1 MSCCNFSGSNSA
13 IEQAVNDALADRITD
28 LEGYSNSASTSAADA
43 AASAIAA
50 QDAETAT
57 LNYRDQAQQV
67 ANQASALV
75 PDILQTSQNLEDI
88 ANTLDAIAT
97 NASSYIVVRY
107 PYTVVG
113 GESTVTIP
121 SSYNALTVQ
130 ALYINGVRQDSGY
143 GFTFDAI
150 SKVVTLAEPFT
161 ADMAG
166 DVVIFLLGQS
176 NVDSP
181 ETVLSTLAS
190 ASGAGYIGT
199 SDGSTVQ
206 QKLDSMGTVTD
217 AQLAEAVQGLQDK
230 LANTSNAALG
240 DAMVGVKSELAGSVP
255 RTQHSVNAQVVSIL
269 DFITDTS
276 ADATSALNT
285 AMTTRKRVLIP
296 YGTSISISGLPSTVL
311 GELIVEGELKV
322 TGNTTLA
329 CRVNV
334 QQGTINVATGY
345 TLTITGSFTCDFY
358 KCFTGAGTV
367 LGIRHVYPEWWGAVS
382 DSATDST
389 AAIQAALNC
398 VGGSSSVLGVRP
410 CFEGLSGGYLIS
422 ATVTIPN
429 SANIG
434 IEFKGQGAIFAGT
447 RFKAAASF
455 TGAAVLACEG
465 STNGTQSIADFF
477 FHDFGI
483 VPVTV
488 GSGASIGLRMGTA
501 TANTVLIGLK
511 ESRIHDVYIANFTYG
526 IQINNCRLINW
537 ARVAVWNDAMTT
549 GSSCLLI
556 QAVGAFCGDQTFEKC
571 QFVNNNNVVGSKDI
585 HIVSNGSYATSKYQI
600 AGLRFTECIF
610 YPAKQ
615 EIYIACLGGANVADI
630 FLTNCQ
636 FDGTSDCMIWVDCNG
651 TNSLFEDFQVINCY
665 MWGGNTATSAAIQFV
680 TGTTGIMRNITIDG
694 GTLGNTTV
702 RAINFTTGAA
712 NSIYGTRIHNL
723 QIIDFYDAANAAIEI
738 GAGCERTMITGV
750 QVVAKNVS
758 NKIVNPFKI
767 NSGAIRTMIANTI
780 SDGVRSGSAVL
791 DNSGDSNNVIV
802 NNM

>member
-13 IEQAVNDALADRITD
+13 IEQAVNDAIADRITD
-28 LEGYSNSASTSAADA
+28 MEGYSNSASTSAADA
-43 AASAIAA
+43 AASATAA
-50 QDAETAT
+50 QDAETST
-57 LNYRDQAQQV
+57 LAYRDQAQQV

-75 PDILQTSQNLEDI
+75 PDILETSQNLEDI

-97 NASSYIVVRY
+97 NASSYIVAKY

-121 SSYNALTVQ
+121 SAYNALTVQ

-143 GFTFDAI
+143 GFTFDTV

-161 ADMAG
+161 DDMAG

-206 QKLDSMGTVTD
+206 EKLDSMNTVVD
-217 AQLAEAVQGLQDK
+217 EAVQGLQDN
-230 LANTSNAALG
+230 LANTSNVTLG
-240 DAMVGVKSELAGSVP
+240 DAMVGVKSELEGSVP

-269 DFITDTS
+269 DFITDVT

-285 AMTTRKRVLIP
+285 ALTSRKRVLIP

-382 DSATDST
+382 DSTTDST
-389 AAIQAALNC
+389 TAVQAALNC

-422 ATVTIPN
+422 STVTIPN

-434 IEFKGQGAIFAGT
+434 IEFKGQGSIFAGT
-447 RFKAAASF
+447 RFKSAATF
-455 TGAAVLACEG
+455 TGDAVLACEG
-465 STNGTQSIADFF
+465 TTDGIQSIADFF

-501 TANTVLIGLK
+501 TAGTTLIGLK
-511 ESRIHDVYIANFTYG
+511 ESRIHDIYIANFSYG
-526 IQINNCRLINW
+526 IQVNNCRLINW
-537 ARVAVWNDAMTT
+537 ARVSVWNDSMTK
-549 GSSCLLI
+549 SSGCMLI

-571 QFVNNNNVVGSKDI
+571 QFVSSNNVTGSKDV
-585 HIVSNGSYATSKYQI
+585 HIVASGSYANSKYQI

-615 EIYIACLGGANVADI
+615 EIYIACLNGAYVADI
-630 FLTNCQ
+630 FFTNCQ
-636 FDGTSDCMIWVDCNG
+636 FDGSSDCMIWVDCNG
-651 TNSLFEDFQVINCY
+651 TNSLFEDLQIINCY
-665 MWGGNTATSAAIQFV
+665 MWGGSTSVSAAIQFV
-680 TGTTGIMRNITIDG
+680 TGATGIMRNLTIDG
-694 GTLGNTTV
+694 GSLGNTTV
-702 RAINFTTGAA
+702 RAINFTTGAS
-712 NSIYGTRIHNL
+712 NSIYGIRIHNL

-750 QVVAKNVS
+750 QVVAKNVT